1 MRPRGNLH
9 AAIIAEARSC
19 RHAGI
24 STITQ
29 GAGAA
34 WRPTNPRVATAPW
47 APPGPNPVVSLER
60 AELGQALD
68 LWAHAGASHDADQT
82 PPTRPTRERAARRS
96 TPLQPHRSGR
106 LGRAERCCRLGRGA
120 PVAAEPSHRAALHRH
135 GLGALTS
142 RPALLVTASAFA
154 IAC

>member
-1 MRPRGNLH
+1 MRSRGNLR

-34 WRPTNPRVATAPW
+34 GRPTNPTVATAPW
-47 APPGPNPVVSLER
+47 APPGPNPVVSLEP

-82 PPTRPTRERAARRS
+82 PPTRPTRERAAAPLDTAATTQKRPPGPSRAMLPPRTRS
-96 TPLQPHRSGR
+96 TRR
-106 LGRAERCCRLGRGA
+106 RRAL
-120 PVAAEPSHRAALHRH
+120 PSRR
-135 GLGALTS
+135 
-142 RPALLVTASAFA
+142 FA
-154 IAC
+154 